1 MGDRA
6 EPVFVLECHE
16 VVGLRFV
23 AVRPV
28 VFFPWYDPQF
38 GPEVFQAVDAGGPDD
53 VLVLVIL
60 TLHSTA
66 EKSTANLL
74 GPLVV
79 NGATGQAVQAVLS
92 GSGSLPPSPIIG
104 LLRRGSVDRLA
115 APAPATRLPAHRP
128 GKEREVLVLTRHVHQ
143 SIVIGHDV
151 VVTVLEVRGDQ
162 VRLGITAPKEI
173 QVHREE
179 VFAALTAANRQAA
192 TSATSASELEAL
204 KALKGQAPLAAPATT
219 ATTGVTGAV
228 DEATSQ
234 PQPP

>member
-1 MGDRA
+1 MTAISVLPSTDRGHA
-6 EPVFVLECHE
+6 ELHFAAGVPGFPSAKSFSVKPWGTEPSPFFVLECHE

-28 VFFPWYDPQF
+28 VFFPWYEPRF

-92 GSGSLPPSPIIG
+92 GSGYSPAVPIIG
-104 LLRRGSVDRLA
+104 H
-115 APAPATRLPAHRP
+115 P
-128 GKEREVLVLTRHVHQ
+128 
-143 SIVIGHDV
+143 
-151 VVTVLEVRGDQ
+151 
-162 VRLGITAPKEI
+162 
-173 QVHREE
+173 
-179 VFAALTAANRQAA
+179 
-192 TSATSASELEAL
+192 
-204 KALKGQAPLAAPATT
+204 
-219 ATTGVTGAV
+219 
-228 DEATSQ
+228 
-234 PQPP
+234 